1 VDELRLKQI
10 LVNLIANSIKFSE
23 NGSSITL
30 NWETIE
36 SGGGQITVSDTGLG
50 MDAAEI
56 GIALSR
62 FGRIMPEKGSPV
74 EGTGLGIP
82 LFRGLD

>member
-1 VDELRLKQI
+1 MDELRLKQI

-36 SGGGQITVSDTGLG
+36 SGGCQITVSDTGLG
-50 MDAAEI
+50 MDAA
-56 GIALSR
+56 GIDITLSY
-62 FGRIMPEKGSPV
+62 FGRIMPEKGSLV
-74 EGTGLGIP
+74 EGTGLGIL
-82 LFRGLD
+82 LFKGLD